1 MRVARLT
8 RQPKIIFVTHHPLEF
23 VSEVALI
30 TESEV
35 ERSFRKLIKA
45 SSLNQETLD
54 KAETLL
60 EELRPESPL
69 RHRLAQEIDELR
81 EMSQA

>member
-1 MRVARLT
+1 ML
-8 RQPKIIFVTHHPLEF
+8 
-23 VSEVALI
+23 

-35 ERSFRKLIKA
+35 ERSFRKMIK
-45 SSLNQETLD
+45 SSGLSQDTLD
-54 KAETLL
+54 KAEALL

-81 EMSQA
+81 ELSQA